1 MQVPKKNITLNLKG
15 KLRILDHPQVM
26 GIINATPDSFYAGS
40 RNSIDKALESAEQM
54 LLEGAMMLDIG
65 GYSTRPDAPEVS
77 PQEELDRVIPVIE
90 IINKHFP
97 EAILSIDTFR
107 ADIAK
112 AAVEVGASIVN
123 DVSAGE
129 DDANM
134 LQTVANLGVPYIM
147 MHKRGTPQ
155 TMGKL
160 TQYEDV
166 VLEILNYFTNRIA
179 AAKSAG
185 IKDIIVDPG
194 FGFAKTLE
202 QNYTLLKG
210 LDRFCILELP
220 ILVGVSRK
228 RMIQQIIG
236 ASAEE
241 SLNGTTVVNTIALL
255 KGADILRVHDVK
267 EAVESIKLVNFY
279 SKQ

>member
-15 KLRILDHPQVM
+15 KLRILDYPQVM

-40 RNSIDKALESAEQM
+40 RKSIDKVLKSAEQM
-54 LLEGAMMLDIG
+54 LLDGAMMLDIG

-112 AAVEVGASIVN
+112 AAVEAGASVVN

-155 TMGKL
+155 SMGKL
-160 TQYEDV
+160 TQYENV
-166 VLEILNYFTNRIA
+166 VLEILHYFTNRIT

-185 IKDIIVDPG
+185 VKDIIIDPG

-202 QNYTLLKG
+202 QNYKLLKG
-210 LDRFCILELP
+210 LDRFSILELP

-236 ASAEE
+236 ASVDE
-241 SLNGTTVVNTIALL
+241 SLNGTSAVNTIALL